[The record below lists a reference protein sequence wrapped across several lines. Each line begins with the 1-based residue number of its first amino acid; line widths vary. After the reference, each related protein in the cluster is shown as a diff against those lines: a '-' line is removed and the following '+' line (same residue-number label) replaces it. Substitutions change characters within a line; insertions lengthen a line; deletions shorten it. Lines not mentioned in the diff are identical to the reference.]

1 MARVV
6 AEVLAA
12 LCWTFAEQ
20 LRNNADCRVVMAND
34 VRRLTNHEERL
45 GEFQVEAEA
54 AGLEVVT
61 LPSSKSITLLELVI
75 ESRV

>member
-1 MARVV
+1 MCHPVSFYIVYQKVEDSGSAAATKANAR
-6 AEVLAA
+6 AEA
-12 LCWTFAEQ
+12 
-20 LRNNADCRVVMAND
+20 
-34 VRRLTNHEERL
+34 
-45 GEFQVEAEA
+45 AEA